1 MLYAKAVREGLSP
14 LPATDPAVREKI
26 GEELSAKAYRHFMK
40 D

>member
-26 GEELSAKAYRHFMK
+26 GAELNEKASRTL
-40 D
+40 